1 MAASQAKA
9 AIVSCRCHFAKRPN
23 ADTLVLCLFAT
34 AISSLLP
41 LGRRIEP
48 VSRRLAAILMA
59 DVVGYS
65 RLMEMD
71 EAGTF
76 STLKERRHDI
86 LAPSVAHHHGR
97 LVKVMGDGVLV
108 EFGSA
113 VEAVEC
119 ALDLQKQFA
128 EANSGLPEERAILLR
143 IGVNLGDVIVE
154 GSDLYGDGVNVAARL
169 QALAN
174 PGGICV
180 SRSIYEQV
188 RRKIDIGFDDIG
200 TQTIKNIA
208 DPVHVYRVQSESEP
222 VRKQLPLP
230 DKPSIAIL
238 PFTSMSNDA
247 DQEQFADGLTEDLI
261 TDLSRNADLFVIARN
276 STFAYK
282 GKSVD
287 VRTIAGN
294 LGVRYL
300 LEGSTRRAAG
310 KVRIN
315 AQLID
320 AIGGGHIW
328 AERFDRSLEDVFAV
342 QDEVTARIAEAL
354 IGRLVSQ
361 LPRNRPR
368 NMEAYD
374 ICVRCRTLIS
384 TVQAIREAQV
394 LLSQA
399 IALDPH
405 YAEAHRLLANN
416 RHYAWVHF
424 GEPEHPNRALAVT
437 LAEKSVALDPSDAA
451 CRLTL
456 GNVLMLE
463 RRWAEVDAAFA
474 AALELNPSFA
484 DAWSSLSD
492 FSVLRGN
499 AALAVEQAK
508 KALRLNPHPPHWY
521 YWNLGF
527 AQYAVRQYDDA
538 VTTLRHAST
547 YQSVSRRILAA
558 SLAQLGRIEEAR
570 QEGSWFM
577 ASYPD
582 FTIGRW
588 AEAQPFRDENVREH
602 FVDGYRKAGLPE

>member
-1 MAASQAKA
+1 
-9 AIVSCRCHFAKRPN
+9 
-23 ADTLVLCLFAT
+23 
-34 AISSLLP
+34 
-41 LGRRIEP
+41 

-65 RLMEMD
+65 RLMELD

-76 STLKERRHDI
+76 ATLKARRHDI
-86 LAPSVAHHHGR
+86 LAPSVAQHHGR

-113 VEAVEC
+113 VEAVGC
-119 ALDLQKQFA
+119 ALDLQKLFA
-128 EANSGLPEERAILLR
+128 EANNSLPEERAIVLR

-169 QALAN
+169 QALAK

-180 SRSIYEQV
+180 SRSIYDQV
-188 RRKIDIGFDDIG
+188 RRKIDIGFDDLG

-208 DPVHVYRVQSESEP
+208 DPVHVYRVHRESEP

-238 PFTSMSNDA
+238 PFTSMSSDA
-247 DQEQFADGLTEDLI
+247 DQERFADGLTEDLI

-287 VRTIAGN
+287 ARTIARD

-300 LEGSTRRAAG
+300 LEGSARRAAA

-315 AQLID
+315 VQLID

-342 QDEVTARIAEAL
+342 QDEVTARIVEAL
-354 IGRLVSQ
+354 VGRLVSQ
-361 LPRNRPR
+361 LPLNRPR

-374 ICVRCRTLIS
+374 LCVRCRSLGWGTP
-384 TVQAIREAQV
+384 QAARESYI
-394 LLSQA
+394 LLGRA
-399 IALDPH
+399 IALDPN
-405 YAEAHRLLANN
+405 YAEAHRLLAVN
-416 RHYAWVHF
+416 RWQAWLHL
-424 GEPEHPNRALAVT
+424 GEPEHPNRSLALT
-437 LAEKSVALDPSDAA
+437 LAEKSVALDPSDATG
-451 CRLTL
+451 RLSL
-456 GNVLMLE
+456 ANMFVYE
-463 RRWAEVDAAFA
+463 RRWAEADAAYA
-474 AALELNPSFA
+474 ATLELNPNFA
-484 DAWSSLSD
+484 DAWALLSD
-492 FSVLRGN
+492 YSVLRGN
-499 AALAVEQAK
+499 AALAVEQAQ
-508 KALRLNPHPPHWY
+508 KALRLNPRPPGWY

-527 AQYAVRQYDDA
+527 AQYAVRQYDAA
-538 VTTLRHAST
+538 VTTLRNEST
-547 YQSVSRRILAA
+547 YRTVSRRILAA

-577 ASYPD
+577 ASHPD
-582 FTIGRW
+582 FTITQW
-588 AEAQPFRDENVREH
+588 AAAQPFRDEDMREH
-602 FVDGYRKAGLPE
+602 FVEGYRNAGLSE

>member
-1 MAASQAKA
+1 M
-9 AIVSCRCHFAKRPN
+9 
-23 ADTLVLCLFAT
+23 
-34 AISSLLP
+34 
-41 LGRRIEP
+41 
-48 VSRRLAAILMA
+48 SRRLAAILMA

-65 RLMEMD
+65 RLMELD

-76 STLKERRHDI
+76 AALKGRRHEI
-86 LAPSVAHHHGR
+86 LAPSVAQHHGR
-97 LVKVMGDGVLV
+97 MVKVMGDGVLV

-113 VEAVEC
+113 VEAVGC
-119 ALDLQKQFA
+119 ALALQNQFA
-128 EANSGLPEERAILLR
+128 EANNGLPEERAIVLR

-169 QALAN
+169 QTLAN

-180 SRSIYEQV
+180 SRSIYDQV

-200 TQTIKNIA
+200 TQTVKNIA
-208 DPVHVYRVQSESEP
+208 DPVHVYRVQRESEP

-238 PFTSMSNDA
+238 PFTSMSSDA

-261 TDLSRNADLFVIARN
+261 TDISRNADLFVIARN

-294 LGVRYL
+294 LGVRYI
-300 LEGSTRRAAG
+300 LEGSARRAAG

-342 QDEVTARIAEAL
+342 QDEVTAKIAEAL

-374 ICVRCRTLIS
+374 ICVRCRTLRG
-384 TVQAIREAQV
+384 TPPATREAHI
-394 LLSQA
+394 LLGQA
-399 IALDPH
+399 IALDPN
-405 YAEAHRLLANN
+405 YAEAHHLLALN
-416 RHYAWVHF
+416 RRQAWLHY
-424 GEPEHPNRALAVT
+424 GEPEHPNRSLALT

-451 CRLTL
+451 CRVVL
-456 GNVLMLE
+456 GNVLIYE
-463 RRWAEVDAAFA
+463 RRWAEADAAFA
-474 AALELNPSFA
+474 AALELNPNFA
-484 DAWSSLSD
+484 EAWNILSD
-492 FSVLRGN
+492 LSVLRGN
-499 AALAVEQAK
+499 AALAIEQAQ
-508 KALRLNPHPPHWY
+508 KALRLNPHSTGH
-521 YWNLGF
+521 WNLGF
-527 AQYAVRQYDDA
+527 AQYAARQYDDA
-538 VTTLRHAST
+538 VTTLRHPST
-547 YQSVSRRILAA
+547 YRLVSRRILAA
-558 SLAQLGRIEEAR
+558 SLAQLGRMEEAR
-570 QEGSWFM
+570 QEASWFM
-577 ASYPD
+577 ASHPD
-582 FTIGRW
+582 WTIGRW
-588 AEAQPFRDENVREH
+588 AAAQPFRDEDMREH